1 MYLRFM
7 RSGHIRIGVLVTVAT
22 LLPFCVRSQIP
33 QVAKTSY
40 VSAAVQR
47 SGTEQGSGLRVRGS
61 TLESINTSLDDLV
74 EFSYETQ
81 RKQVR
86 NLPSWGEERYD
97 ASLVFRGDNPP
108 DDKQCKQM
116 IRELLSERFGLEMHQ
131 EASQQETYALFV
143 SPDGPKL
150 AASMAVANGLPGLR
164 LKSPGNMDAQNASTA
179 DLAQKLQ
186 RDVVGNPVMDRT
198 HLTGRWDFTLK
209 WTSEPA
215 SGGGHASLEKSAL
228 NRALEEQL
236 GLTLQK
242 VTASAPVLV
251 VDKATQPALP

>member
-1 MYLRFM
+1 MSMHHRC
-7 RSGHIRIGVLVTVAT
+7 SGHIRTGVLIAVAT
-22 LLPFCVRSQIP
+22 LLPFCVRSQTP

-47 SGTEQGSGLRVRGS
+47 SETGAPGSGLRVRGT

-81 RKQVR
+81 RKQVK
-86 NLPSWGEERYD
+86 NLPAWGDERYD
-97 ASLVFRGDNPP
+97 VSLVFRGDNPP

-116 IRELLSERFGLEMHQ
+116 IRELLAERFGLQMHQ

-150 AASMAVANGLPGLR
+150 APSMAVANGLPGLR
-164 LKSPGNMDAQNASTA
+164 LKSPGNMDVQNASTA

-186 RDVVGNPVMDRT
+186 RDVVGHPVLDRT
-198 HLTGRWDFTLK
+198 RLTGRWDFTLK
-209 WTSEPA
+209 WTPEPTNTTQ
-215 SGGGHASLEKSAL
+215 ASLEKSAL
-228 NRALEEQL
+228 NHALEEQL